1 MFLFQSSHARIAIF
15 REPDNTKMRVFDA
28 SLPTRNMKPR
38 QKSGLKSK
46 GNAQFAGPG
55 YRNSVSL
62 TRWNTVEG
70 GAVRK
75 RARVMVFEIAKR
87 GVGGT
92 GKAIR
97 TWAIAGYYGDVRD
110 VSSIILIAEITGAS
124 MAPTTAS
131 LLVHLTDR
139 HHRKFSDLS
148 VFRLIL
154 SPPTGRA
161 CAIEIVN

>member
-75 RARVMVFEIAKR
+75 RQGYGIRDSEARR
-87 GVGGT
+87 GWNGESNQNLGHCW
-92 GKAIR
+92 ILR
-97 TWAIAGYYGDVRD
+97 RRERCLLNHINCRD
-110 VSSIILIAEITGAS
+110 NRCFDGA
-124 MAPTTAS
+124 
-131 LLVHLTDR
+131 
-139 HHRKFSDLS
+139 HHRLS
-148 VFRLIL
+148 LG
-154 SPPTGRA
+154 PPYRPTPPK
-161 CAIEIVN
+161 IF